1 MSEGTPELTTV
12 PAVPGAEPGVAGES
26 KKRKRTGKDRKEAK
40 ALAEQVS
47 YAHRF
52 EDRLKLIW

>member
-12 PAVPGAEPGVAGES
+12 SAVPGAEPGVGGES

-47 YAHRF
+47 YVDHFGYRP
-52 EDRLKLIW
+52 ELIW